1 MEKTTY
7 DLEQTV
13 GFDEI
18 EPDEARLTARRLQLY
33 SGHALKVALPIDR
46 IFVNHSRFVS
56 GLQMLDRLFQIAPE
70 VTMPHGSTLIGPTG
84 SGKSALFRHFQ
95 GSLPKSSLFTPG
107 FGAIGIRVGS
117 NPSTGALV
125 SAFLRVYKYPFRH
138 GSTSTMYTRADI
150 VFDLIREKG
159 TRLVFIDEAHRLL
172 NQKRR
177 ISGDDR
183 DPPATGFLRDLME
196 ECRTGLV
203 LAGTDELDRLGRV
216 DSHLADRLAGRQE
229 LKYFSADKEWM
240 GVLRA
245 FKKQSVGFDLSLL
258 EDLKEGKRLHVATGG
273 SLRRLKR
280 LLTEAVLVGVDAGKT
295 ALDVECLSIALAA
308 IWGYDNFECNPY
320 AQ

>member
-13 GFDEI
+13 GFDEM
-18 EPDEARLTARRLQLY
+18 EPDEAQLIARRLQLY
-33 SGHALKVALPIDR
+33 SKHALKVALPIDR
-46 IFVNHSRFVS
+46 IFVNHSRFDG
-56 GLQMLDRLFQIAPE
+56 GLKMLDRLFQIAPE
-70 VTMPHGSTLIGPTG
+70 VTMPHGSLLIGPPG
-84 SGKSALFRHFQ
+84 SGKTALFRYFQ

-107 FGAIGIRVGS
+107 FGAVGIRVGAR
-117 NPSTGALV
+117 PSAGALV

-245 FKKQSVGFDLSLL
+245 FKKQSVAFDLSLL